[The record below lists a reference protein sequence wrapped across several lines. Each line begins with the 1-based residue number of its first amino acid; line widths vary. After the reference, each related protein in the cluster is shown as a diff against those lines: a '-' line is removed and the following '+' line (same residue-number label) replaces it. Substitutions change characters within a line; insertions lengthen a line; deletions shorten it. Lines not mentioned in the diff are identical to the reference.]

1 MGNKS
6 EREKKQT
13 DRDKRVNNIHLIALF
28 DLTKNAITFNQ
39 YFVMCQGL
47 FISVHLIQL
56 ICV

>member
-28 DLTKNAITFNQ
+28 DLTKNAITFNH
-39 YFVMCQGL
+39 FVMCQGL